1 MVQGKPGQV
10 GDELERQ
17 LFIVRKLV
25 ERAALAAMG
34 AAAEDFYVCT
44 LSNRTIVYK
53 VRVGWRCGLGGLPS
67 VHCGW
72 MSCGGQGGHASACAR
87 PT

>member
-1 MVQGKPGQV
+1 MLIEGKPGQT

-25 ERAALAAMG
+25 EKAKAAAMG
-34 AAAEDFYVCT
+34 AAAEDFYLCT

-53 VRVGWRCGLGGLPS
+53 VLFSRRHVTDLSSYLPVLHCVS
-67 VHCGW
+67 V
-72 MSCGGQGGHASACAR
+72 AV
-87 PT
+87 